1 MFALRKENKAMENKV
16 TLKTINGKH
25 IVKADGKEIAFTYM
39 WDALEFIYSVHSRRA
54 RASL

>member
-1 MFALRKENKAMENKV
+1 MENKV

-39 WDALEFIYSVHSRRA
+39 WDALEFIYSVHSRRS
-54 RASL
+54 RNSL